1 MHETLHQTAAPLPQ
15 AMAPPHSLFNA
26 PAGLLATRRA
36 TAPIGGRIRPGVK
49 ILTARAAK
57 IPRVA
62 EIYRAG
68 IAAGKDFDAIETEIR
83 AAVPGVGGVFRP
95 TNTPYFTVWA
105 RDFNVPETAAALL
118 ARFGSDRGEGEGRQ
132 LYRFPVMFHADD
144 PDVILPH
151 ALRCWGAGQLHYWSE
166 YTPSGTL
173 TCREYVP
180 IRVVDGK
187 REIKPFGGRKT
198 QPRADTDGV
207 CNPEACREYQ
217 FEECKLNG
225 GLRFYIPG
233 IPSLHPFELPTTSW
247 YSLSNIRRTLKE
259 LAHACGGRVSGY
271 LYGEH
276 TFWITK
282 RQQAV
287 SRITEEGKVVRD
299 LQWLIVLEADIDM
312 AELVRHRH
320 DSRQQLA
327 RADAIALALA
337 AGTVIDGDARSHA
350 SASAPGAGGA
360 AASAADADG
369 AGSGQATIATE
380 SAGDATVL
388 PVTRGD
394 VTLSE
399 VEALKALRQALYRGV
414 TAAGIAAPV
423 FATFMQAR
431 TTLDNWSWNDAALC
445 DALTLLD
452 PACTSPATLA
462 QLISTGL
469 LAKVHADLR
478 AMQAPADGFERFM
491 AARCGEEQWQ
501 TDAALLLQALE
512 LIDTYRSRAPE
523 LVELIN
529 RTLDGESA

>member
-1 MHETLHQTAAPLPQ
+1 MHATLHQPETPLPE
-15 AMAPPHSLFNA
+15 AVAPPHSLFNA
-26 PAGLLATRRA
+26 PAGLLSTRRA

-68 IAAGKDFDAIETEIR
+68 IAAGNDFDAIEEEIR

-118 ARFGSDRGEGEGRQ
+118 ARFGSDRGDGEGRQ

-173 TCREYVP
+173 TCREYTP

-198 QPRADTDGV
+198 QPRADTGGV
-207 CNPEACREYQ
+207 CNPEACREFQ
-217 FEECKLNG
+217 FDECKLNG

-247 YSLSNIRRTLKE
+247 YSLSNIRSTLQQI
-259 LAHACGGRVSGY
+259 ARACGGRVSGY
-271 LYGEH
+271 LYDEH

-312 AELVRHRH
+312 AELVRQRL

-327 RADAIALALA
+327 RADAAALALA
-337 AGTVIDGDARSHA
+337 EGSVIAGKARGRA
-350 SASAPGAGGA
+350 SASGTESAGA
-360 AASAADADG
+360 AASAAHADV
-369 AGSGQATIATE
+369 AGSDHATAT
-380 SAGDATVL
+380 SGSAGDAVRPAAAGDATV
-388 PVTRGD
+388 
-394 VTLSE
+394 SA

-414 TAAGIAAPV
+414 TAAGIATPV
-423 FATFMQAR
+423 FAAFMQAR
-431 TTLDNWSWNDAALC
+431 TALTNWSWNDAALC

-452 PACTSPATLA
+452 PACTPPATLV
-462 QLISTGL
+462 QLINLGL
-469 LAKVHADLR
+469 LDKVRTDLR
-478 AMQAPADGFERFM
+478 AMQAPIDAFERFM
-491 AARCGEEQWQ
+491 AARCGDAQWQ
-501 TDAALLLQALE
+501 SDAALLLQALE

-523 LVELIN
+523 LVELID
-529 RTLDGESA
+529 RTLDGASA